1 MPPAGAPGPLDVL
14 IRDKTFRTVEGTPLP
29 AIAEIAFAV
38 PPASFATLIGPSG
51 CGKTTTLRIILGL
64 DTDFSGHLS
73 LPEKDG
79 RVAAVF
85 QEPRLLPWR
94 TVEENVRLALPAKLE
109 GSDLDALF
117 ATLGLAEM
125 RGRYP
130 GELSL
135 GLARRVAIARAFA
148 IEPSLILLDEPFV
161 SLDEPTATRLRALLT
176 EVWSARP
183 TTALM
188 VTHNLREA
196 LELSDRIVFLTE
208 RPARVRGV
216 YEINTPRS
224 ERDPAWR
231 EATLAAVAER
241 FSGVAS

>member
-1 MPPAGAPGPLDVL
+1 
-14 IRDKTFRTVEGTPLP
+14 
-29 AIAEIAFAV
+29 
-38 PPASFATLIGPSG
+38 
-51 CGKTTTLRIILGL
+51 
-64 DTDFSGHLS
+64 
-73 LPEKDG
+73 
-79 RVAAVF
+79 
-85 QEPRLLPWR
+85 
-94 TVEENVRLALPAKLE
+94 
-109 GSDLDALF
+109 
-117 ATLGLAEM
+117 M

-208 RPARVRGV
+208 RPIESARRPRDRHAETGARSGLAREGV
-216 YEINTPRS
+216 GDGGGAVSGGGVMT
-224 ERDPAWR
+224 
-231 EATLAAVAER
+231 ATGQSAR
-241 FSGVAS
+241 FTSVLEKSSPTKSSGQARRVASS